1 MKIGEVM
8 GLKLSGY
15 SIDEIKEIGQYADAD
30 PEVITAAKELKN
42 MDELR
47 SLIELAGN
55 AQAPSGGNA
64 GKDPEADSG
73 KNEDPGNLAE
83 QLEAEK
89 KRAKDLE
96 EELAK
101 AQKEN
106 LTRDNSGRGEDA
118 SLAAENT
125 FIDMINEL

>member
-64 GKDPEADSG
+64 GKDPEAG
-73 KNEDPGNLAE
+73 PGNEDPGNLAE

-89 KRAKDLE
+89 NRSRDLE
-96 EELAK
+96 EKLAK

-118 SLAAENT
+118 ALAAENT

>member
-47 SLIELAGN
+47 SLMELTSN

-64 GKDPEADSG
+64 GNDPEADPGHS
-73 KNEDPGNLAE
+73 EDPGSLE
-83 QLEAEK
+83 RQLEAEK

-96 EELAK
+96 EKLAK

-125 FIDMINEL
+125 FIDMIKGL